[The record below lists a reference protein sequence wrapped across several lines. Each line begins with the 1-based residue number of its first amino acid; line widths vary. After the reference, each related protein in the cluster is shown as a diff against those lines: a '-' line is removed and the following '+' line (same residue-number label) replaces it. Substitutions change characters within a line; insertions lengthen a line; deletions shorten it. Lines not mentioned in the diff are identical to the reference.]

1 VVLTATLR
9 LAEVVPLVGVTVSQ
23 LPPLLVL
30 AAAVNESAEPELAIA
45 SV

>member
-1 VVLTATLR
+1 VVTDTVK
-9 LAEVVPLVGVTVSQ
+9 LALVVPLEGVTDNQ

-30 AAAVNESAEPELAIA
+30 AAAVNESAEPELAIP